1 MQWFQGAD
9 NACRQVV
16 TACGFIDGI
25 QNNWLITQFINRTRV
40 DGTRLPQVSIQIEF
54 EQEGCVEGCSRI
66 SSWYRYETSTINSV
80 AARDTSN
87 YVLISRLVSN
97 DGNLQNQTRFLDFE
111 TNESGFYLA
120 IRDEDTC
127 LAVTRVIIFYNVC
140 PQETVEFMIRSKT
153 LSPPITTPSQEPLRV
168 TAQCVANAGTESG
181 AAPILTCSPGGT
193 WSVVSGCQ
201 CNQGFRVTENGTSCT
216 EG

>member
-1 MQWFQGAD
+1 M
-9 NACRQVV
+9 
-16 TACGFIDGI
+16 TSCGFRDGV
-25 QNNWLITQFINRTRV
+25 QDNWLITQFINRTIV
-40 DGTRLPQVSIQIEF
+40 DGTHLPQVSIQVEF

-66 SSWYRYETSTINSV
+66 SSWYGYETSTINSV
-80 AARDTSN
+80 AARNTSN
-87 YVLISRLVSN
+87 YVLISRLVPN
-97 DGNLQNQTRFLDFE
+97 DGNLQNQTRYLNFE

-127 LAVTRVIIFYNVC
+127 LAVTRVLVFYNVC
-140 PQETVEFMIRSKT
+140 PQETVELMIRPEII
-153 LSPPITTPSQEPLRV
+153 SPRITTPSQETLRV
-168 TAQCVANAGTESG
+168 TGQCVANASPESG

-201 CNQGFRVTENGTSCT
+201 CNQRFLATENGTSCT